1 MNRVLSIIVLGAL
14 LTVVAL
20 GQVEPR
26 SRAGRHAVAP
36 AASSSP
42 GDPSSPAPRH
52 LYEHNLNFY
61 DFVLHELN
69 PNDID
74 WGAWYELRREAL
86 VDSSIDNSDF
96 WYCFWLT
103 LALIVTGSAWV
114 KSLCDR
120 TRETHTMGE
129 QMDEVR
135 EFAANS
141 HRVALEAI
149 DKYNTHI
156 ELCNRAIEASESGH
170 STVSGGNSAAANPQ
184 AELAGA
190 KDQAGSF
197 DGDKRRLE
205 AEVAQKSA
213 VIADLS
219 LRVDALS
226 SQLGGNGQGAA
237 PRDIST
243 ASQSDLVRHIN
254 TLQQQL
260 HVEREKNKRL
270 KGGA

>member
-1 MNRVLSIIVLGAL
+1 MNRVCSLIVLGAL
-14 LTVVAL
+14 LAVVAF
-20 GQVEPR
+20 GQVDPR
-26 SRAGRHAVAP
+26 SLAGHHTAAP
-36 AASSSP
+36 AAS
-42 GDPSSPAPRH
+42 PSARDSASPAPRR

-61 DFVLHELN
+61 EFVLHQLN
-69 PNDID
+69 PNDKD
-74 WGAWYELRREAL
+74 WGGWYEERRSAL
-86 VDSSIDNSDF
+86 VDAALHNPDF
-96 WYCFWLT
+96 WYCLGLT
-103 LALIVTGSAWV
+103 LACFCIYAALL
-114 KSLCDR
+114 KSQSDQDR
-120 TRETHTMGE
+120 QDDIMGE
-129 QMDEVR
+129 RLEEVR
-135 EFAANS
+135 KFAADS

-170 STVSGGNSAAANPQ
+170 STVLGGNSAAASPQ
-184 AELAGA
+184 AEVAGG
-190 KDQAGSF
+190 KDQVGSF

-243 ASQSDLVRHIN
+243 ASPSDLVRHIN

>member
-1 MNRVLSIIVLGAL
+1 MNRVSSVIVLGAL
-14 LTVVAL
+14 LAVVAF

-26 SRAGRHAVAP
+26 SRAGHHTAAP
-36 AASSSP
+36 AAS
-42 GDPSSPAPRH
+42 PSARDSASPAPRR

-61 DFVLHELN
+61 EFVLRQLN
-69 PNDID
+69 PNDKD
-74 WGAWYELRREAL
+74 WGGWYEERRQAL
-86 VDSSIDNSDF
+86 VDAALHDPCF
-96 WYCFWLT
+96 WYCLGLT
-103 LALIVTGSAWV
+103 LACLCCVAAV
-114 KSLCDR
+114 LKSQSDQD
-120 TRETHTMGE
+120 HQDGIMGK

-135 EFAANS
+135 SSAACS
-141 HRVALEAI
+141 FELALEAI
-149 DKYNTHI
+149 EMYNTHI
-156 ELCNRAIEASESGH
+156 ELCNRAIEAS
-170 STVSGGNSAAANPQ
+170 VSGGNSAAASPQ
-184 AELAGA
+184 AEVAGG
-190 KDQAGSF
+190 KDQVGSF

-243 ASQSDLVRHIN
+243 ASPSDLVRHIN
-254 TLQQQL
+254 SLQQQL

>member
-1 MNRVLSIIVLGAL
+1 MNRVLSIIVLSAL
-14 LTVVAL
+14 LAVVAF

-26 SRAGRHAVAP
+26 SRTGHHTAPP
-36 AASSSP
+36 AASPSA
-42 GDPSSPAPRH
+42 GDSASPAPRR

-61 DFVLHELN
+61 EFVLRQLN
-69 PNDID
+69 PNDKD
-74 WGAWYELRREAL
+74 WGGWYEERRQAL
-86 VDSSIDNSDF
+86 VDAALHEPCF
-96 WYCFWLT
+96 WYCLGLT
-103 LALIVTGSAWV
+103 LACLCCVAAV
-114 KSLCDR
+114 LKSQSDQDR
-120 TRETHTMGE
+120 QYDIMGE
-129 QMDEVR
+129 RMDEVR
-135 EFAANS
+135 SSAACS
-141 HRVALEAI
+141 FELALEAI
-149 DKYNTHI
+149 EMYNTHI
-156 ELCNRAIEASESGH
+156 ELCNRAIEASGSGH
-170 STVSGGNSAAANPQ
+170 LAVSSGNSAAASPQ
-184 AELAGA
+184 AEPTGA

-213 VIADLS
+213 VIAELS

-226 SQLGGNGQGAA
+226 SQLGGNGHGAA

-243 ASQSDLVRHIN
+243 ASPSDLVRHIN

>member
-14 LTVVAL
+14 LAVVAF

-26 SRAGRHAVAP
+26 SRTGNHAAAP
-36 AASSSP
+36 AAPLSTRDSA
-42 GDPSSPAPRH
+42 SPAPRR

-61 DFVLHELN
+61 EFVLRQLN
-69 PNDID
+69 PNDKD
-74 WGAWYELRREAL
+74 WGGWYEERRSAL
-86 VDSSIDNSDF
+86 VDAALHDPCF
-96 WYCFWLT
+96 WYCLGLT
-103 LALIVTGSAWV
+103 LACLCCVAAV
-114 KSLCDR
+114 LKSQSDQDR
-120 TRETHTMGE
+120 QYDIMGE
-129 QMDEVR
+129 RMDEVR
-135 EFAANS
+135 SSAACS
-141 HRVALEAI
+141 FELALEAI
-149 DKYNTHI
+149 EMYNTHI
-156 ELCNRAIEASESGH
+156 ELCNRAIEASGSGH
-170 STVSGGNSAAANPQ
+170 LAVSGGNSAAASPQ
-184 AELAGA
+184 AEVAGG
-190 KDQAGSF
+190 KDQVGSF

-243 ASQSDLVRHIN
+243 ASPSDLVRHIN
-254 TLQQQL
+254 SLQQQL

>member
-14 LTVVAL
+14 LAVVAL
-20 GQVEPR
+20 GQVDPR
-26 SRAGRHAVAP
+26 SRAGHHTVAP
-36 AASSSP
+36 AASPSARDSASP
-42 GDPSSPAPRH
+42 TPRR
-52 LYEHNLNFY
+52 LYEHNTNFY
-61 DFVLHELN
+61 EFVLRQLN
-69 PNDID
+69 PNDKD
-74 WGAWYELRREAL
+74 WGGWYEERRATLFDAAL
-86 VDSSIDNSDF
+86 HNPYF
-96 WYCFWLT
+96 WYCLGLT
-103 LALIVTGSAWV
+103 LALLAILAALL
-114 KSLCDR
+114 KSQSDR
-120 TRETHTMGE
+120 DRQDDIMGE
-129 QMDEVR
+129 RLEEVR
-135 EFAANS
+135 KFAADS

-170 STVSGGNSAAANPQ
+170 LAVSGGDSAAASPQ
-184 AELAGA
+184 AEVAGGKA
-190 KDQAGSF
+190 QAGSF

-226 SQLGGNGQGAA
+226 SQLGGNGQGVA

-243 ASQSDLVRHIN
+243 ASPSDLVRHIN

>member
-14 LTVVAL
+14 LAVVAF

-26 SRAGRHAVAP
+26 SRTGHHAAAP
-36 AASSSP
+36 AAPLSTRDSA
-42 GDPSSPAPRH
+42 SPAPRR

-61 DFVLHELN
+61 EFVFRQLN
-69 PNDID
+69 PNDKD
-74 WGAWYELRREAL
+74 WGGWYEERRSAL
-86 VDSSIDNSDF
+86 VDAALHDPCF
-96 WYCFWLT
+96 WYCLGLT
-103 LALIVTGSAWV
+103 LACFCIYAALL
-114 KSLCDR
+114 KSQSDQER
-120 TRETHTMGE
+120 QYDIMGE
-129 QMDEVR
+129 WMDELR
-135 EFAANS
+135 SSAACS
-141 HRVALEAI
+141 LELALEAI

-170 STVSGGNSAAANPQ
+170 SKVSSGNSAAASPQ
-184 AELAGA
+184 AEVAGA

-226 SQLGGNGQGAA
+226 SQLGGNGHGAA

-243 ASQSDLVRHIN
+243 ASPSDLVRHIN